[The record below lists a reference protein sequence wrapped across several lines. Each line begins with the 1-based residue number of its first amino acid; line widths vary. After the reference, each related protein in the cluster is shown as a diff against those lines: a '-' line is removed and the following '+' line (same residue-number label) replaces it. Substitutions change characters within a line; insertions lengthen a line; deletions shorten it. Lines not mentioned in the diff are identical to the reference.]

1 LNPVKSLSNPVKSL
15 SNLDPC
21 SASLMG
27 DYMFFRQETSTIQI
41 CEDISVLRSIAPE
54 HMEDDNNVDNA
65 CVSDIDPMPLTKNN
79 V

>member
-1 LNPVKSLSNPVKSL
+1 
-15 SNLDPC
+15 
-21 SASLMG
+21 MG